1 MPKPFPEIPPFED
14 VASDPAGDS
23 AGENSN
29 SSSLFPDNPPVEEQK
44 PTRRLSGFASPD
56 YWDGID
62 SETGLTRRE
71 AKSLWA
77 KKMNSEGRLG
87 GRQPGAGRPRKVSV
101 AQVVTEKASE
111 KADQIARELVSM
123 ATQHKSPS
131 VKLGAIDR
139 INKFEQ
145 DLEKN
150 MRDDEKEL
158 RKLSG
163 KSLDVALAEVLAEH
177 GVGYDYDL
185 PTEDVEDVD

>member
-1 MPKPFPEIPPFED
+1 MASFDPEENGTENVNGDF
-14 VASDPAGDS
+14 SPAKS
-23 AGENSN
+23 
-29 SSSLFPDNPPVEEQK
+29 
-44 PTRRLSGFASPD
+44 RRLSGFAAPGYYD
-56 YWDGID
+56 EID
-62 SETGLTRRE
+62 EETGLTRRE

-77 KKMNSEGRLG
+77 KKMYEEGRLG
-87 GRQPGAGRPRKVSV
+87 GRQPGAGRPKKNKSV
-101 AQVVTEKASE
+101 AEVVTEKASE
-111 KADQIARELVSM
+111 KADKIASELIQM

-163 KSLDVALAEVLAEH
+163 KSLDQALQEVLSEH
-177 GVGYDYDL
+177 GIGYDYDI
-185 PTEDVEDVD
+185 PSEDIEEED

>member
-1 MPKPFPEIPPFED
+1 MSDEQEPEQQQN
-14 VASDPAGDS
+14 S
-23 AGENSN
+23 AGENGKIN
-29 SSSLFPDNPPVEEQK
+29 LFPANPPEHNPVVEEEK
-44 PTRRLSGFASPD
+44 PARRLSGFASPD

-77 KKMNSEGRLG
+77 KKMNSEGRFG
-87 GRQPGAGRPRKVSV
+87 GRQPGAGRPRSKSV
-101 AQVVTEKASE
+101 AEVVTEKASE

-163 KSLDVALAEVLAEH
+163 KSLDEKLAELLQEH
-177 GVGYDYDL
+177 NVGYDIDL
-185 PTEDVEDVD
+185 PPDQIEDIDGD

>member
-1 MPKPFPEIPPFED
+1 MRTNEGEIGPEGINKDSLPAQIPEEKPRQR
-14 VASDPAGDS
+14 G
-23 AGENSN
+23 
-29 SSSLFPDNPPVEEQK
+29 
-44 PTRRLSGFASPD
+44 RSGFARPGW
-56 YWDGID
+56 WDEP
-62 SETGLTRRE
+62 SEDNPEITNRE

-77 KKMNSEGRLG
+77 RKAAEEGLIG
-87 GRQPGAGRPRKVSV
+87 GARPGAGRPRKNKSV
-101 AQVVTEKASE
+101 AEVVTERASD
-111 KADQIARELVSM
+111 KADQIARELVQM

-163 KSLDVALAEVLAEH
+163 TSLDEKLAELLSSA
-177 GVGYDYDL
+177 GYDYEL
-185 PTEDVEDVD
+185 PPDQVEDIE

>member
-1 MPKPFPEIPPFED
+1 M
-14 VASDPAGDS
+14 A
-23 AGENSN
+23 
-29 SSSLFPDNPPVEEQK
+29 SSLFPDEPVEKELEK
-44 PTRRLSGFASPD
+44 KVARRLSGFADPR
-56 YWDGID
+56 YWDEIGP
-62 SETGLTRRE
+62 EGLTRRE
-71 AKSLWA
+71 EKSIWA
-77 KKMNSEGRLG
+77 KQMNKDGRLG

-111 KADQIARELVSM
+111 KADQIARELISM

-163 KSLDVALAEVLAEH
+163 KSLDAALAEVLAEH

-185 PTEDVEDVD
+185 PPEDVEDVN